1 MMMPAKVSGLPLDIT
16 QLEVRF
22 AGLQLPVL
30 SIEKFSL
37 AAGEHL
43 AITGASGSGK
53 STLVNVITGLEAVK
67 TGKIIWGDTETS
79 SLSSFKRDAFRA
91 RNIGL
96 VMQDFHLF
104 AGLSALANVLLPLK
118 LNRGVKAADR
128 ERALGLLETVGI
140 SRPSQHIETLSRGEM
155 QRVAIARALLAKPG
169 VIVADEP
176 TASLDQKT
184 GADVAELLV
193 RLATEEQAT
202 LIVVTH
208 DPQLMQYLRRYIR
221 LEGGKIVSD
230 STKAELP

>member
-1 MMMPAKVSGLPLDIT
+1 MMMPVKVSGLSLDIT

-53 STLVNVITGLEAVK
+53 STLVNMITGLEAVK

-104 AGLSALANVLLPLK
+104 AGLSALANVLLPLM
-118 LNRGVKAADR
+118 LNRGVKTADR

-208 DPQLMQYLRRYIR
+208 DPQLMQYLQRHIR
-221 LEGGKIVSD
+221 LEGGKISSD

>member
-1 MMMPAKVSGLPLDIT
+1 MMMPAKVSGLSLDIT

-79 SLSSFKRDAFRA
+79 SLSSLKRDAFRA

-118 LNRGVKAADR
+118 LNRGVKTADR
-128 ERALGLLETVGI
+128 ERALSLLETVGI

-208 DPQLMQYLRRYIR
+208 DPQLMQYLQRQIR

-230 STKAELP
+230 SAKAELP

>member
-1 MMMPAKVSGLPLDIT
+1 
-16 QLEVRF
+16 
-22 AGLQLPVL
+22 
-30 SIEKFSL
+30 
-37 AAGEHL
+37 
-43 AITGASGSGK
+43 
-53 STLVNVITGLEAVK
+53 
-67 TGKIIWGDTETS
+67 
-79 SLSSFKRDAFRA
+79 
-91 RNIGL
+91 
-96 VMQDFHLF
+96 
-104 AGLSALANVLLPLK
+104 ANVLLPLK

-208 DPQLMQYLRRYIR
+208 DPQL
-221 LEGGKIVSD
+221 
-230 STKAELP
+230 

>member
-1 MMMPAKVSGLPLDIT
+1 MRMLVKSSGLALDIR

-22 AGLQLPVL
+22 PGLQLPVL
-30 SIEKFSL
+30 SVEKFNL

-53 STLVNVITGLEAVK
+53 STLVNVITGLEPVK
-67 TGKIIWGDTETS
+67 TGKVVWGETEIS
-79 SLSSFKRDAFRA
+79 RLSSFKCDAFRA

-104 AGLSALANVLLPLK
+104 PGLSALANVLLPLK
-118 LNRGVKAADR
+118 LNRGVKTADR
-128 ERALGLLETVGI
+128 ERALNLLETVGI
-140 SRPSQHIETLSRGEM
+140 KRPSQHIETLSRGEM

-184 GADVAELLV
+184 GTDVAELLV
-193 RLATEEQAT
+193 RLVTEEQAT
-202 LIVVTH
+202 LVVVTH
-208 DPQLMQYLRRYIR
+208 DPQLMRYLQRRIR
-221 LEGGKIVSD
+221 LEGGKIASD
-230 STKAELP
+230 SAEMELS